1 MLKLWDRGR
10 LVAHYESVAGF
21 SLPSD
26 NIDYYIVWNAF
37 KSMLSLSNGLNGF
50 LTGSYR
56 RLARATLGYGKVKV
70 YEHLLGAI
78 VGLDVHRAAAADHR
92 AAKAAAE
99 QELASPAD

>member
-1 MLKLWDRGR
+1 MLKLWDRDK
-10 LVAHYESVAGF
+10 LVAHYEAVAGF

-37 KSMLSLSNGLNGF
+37 KSMLSLNNGLNSF
-50 LTGSYR
+50 LDGRYR

-78 VGLDVHRAAAADHR
+78 TGLDLHRAADLVTRGQPNPYHNKKVAGG
-92 AAKAAAE
+92 
-99 QELASPAD
+99 